1 MTEHG
6 DPYGHGDVPRGLCE
20 ALGVPTEEF
29 ISTVGLFRRV
39 HVHHSEGEWWG
50 SGEPLQV
57 LIGVSGDSEAVVA
70 SPKFEWSGQEL
81 LLHAADPDPAQRNEQ
96 LDRQLNE
103 ITKKRRKAFRYC
115 RQCRTVTAPEH
126 RNTGSDIC
134 DSCAA
139 RNGTVF

>member
-1 MTEHG
+1 M
-6 DPYGHGDVPRGLCE
+6 
-20 ALGVPTEEF
+20 
-29 ISTVGLFRRV
+29 VGFGRA
-39 HVHHSEGEWWG
+39 
-50 SGEPLQV
+50 LQV
-57 LIGVSGDSEAVVA
+57 LIGVSGDSEAAVA
-70 SPKFEWSGQEL
+70 SPSSNGQGKNFSSTPRTRTPRSETSK
-81 LLHAADPDPAQRNEQ
+81 

-103 ITKKRRKAFRYC
+103 ITKKRRKAFRYR